1 MSEGPSWVEEVEVRR
16 REEFDDQS
24 DRRVKPFLRAL
35 DEIDVVD
42 IERLKR
48 MRPSIS
54 TKSKSE

>member
-1 MSEGPSWVEEVEVRR
+1 VEEVEVRR